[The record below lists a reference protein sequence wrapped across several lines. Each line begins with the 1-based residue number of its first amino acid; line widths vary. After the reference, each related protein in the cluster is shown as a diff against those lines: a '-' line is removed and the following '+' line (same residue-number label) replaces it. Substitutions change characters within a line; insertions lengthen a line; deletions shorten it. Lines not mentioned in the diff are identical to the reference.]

1 VATARTPEQQDAY
14 AVVRLDSFRNFTP
27 RPENVSV
34 RRVVHHFAEAEL
46 EVRHLNMTAPTGT
59 VYFIQRTTV
68 APRIEPI
75 AVAPRIAP
83 IAVAPPSPVVA
94 LAKAVLAPLSPRSRR
109 ARAEKKAAGKKKGK
123 KGKRK

>member
-1 VATARTPEQQDAY
+1 MATTPPPDQHDAY

-68 APRIEPI
+68 ARRVE
-75 AVAPRIAP
+75 
-83 IAVAPPSPVVA
+83 PVVVTQSP
-94 LAKAVLAPLSPRSRR
+94 AVTIAETPASPRSRR
-109 ARAEKKAAGKKKGK
+109 ARAEKKGKKKK
-123 KGKRK
+123 AKRK

>member
-1 VATARTPEQQDAY
+1 MATTSAPDQQDAY

-68 APRIEPI
+68 ARRIEPVVVAPSP
-75 AVAPRIAP
+75 AVAT
-83 IAVAPPSPVVA
+83 AVAT
-94 LAKAVLAPLSPRSRR
+94 AVAPLSPRSRR
-109 ARAEKKAAGKKKGK
+109 ARAEKKGAKKKK
-123 KGKRK
+123 KKR

>member
-1 VATARTPEQQDAY
+1 VATTSAPDQHDAY

-68 APRIEPI
+68 APRIEPV
-75 AVAPRIAP
+75 VAPH
-83 IAVAPPSPVVA
+83 SPVVA
-94 LAKAVLAPLSPRSRR
+94 IAEALLSPLSARSRR
-109 ARAEKKAAGKKKGK
+109 ARAEKKVAKKKGA
-123 KGKRK
+123 KGKKRK

>member
-1 VATARTPEQQDAY
+1 MATSRVPDQQDAY

-68 APRIEPI
+68 APRIEPVVVPLSP
-75 AVAPRIAP
+75 AVA
-83 IAVAPPSPVVA
+83 
-94 LAKAVLAPLSPRSRR
+94 KAEAPLSPRSRK
-109 ARAEKKAAGKKKGK
+109 ARAAKKSGKKKK
-123 KGKRK
+123 AKRK

>member
-1 VATARTPEQQDAY
+1 VATTPAPDQHDAY

-68 APRIEPI
+68 APRID
-75 AVAPRIAP
+75 R
-83 IAVAPPSPVVA
+83 VV
-94 LAKAVLAPLSPRSRR
+94 VPLSPAIAIAETPLSLRSRR
-109 ARAEKKAAGKKKGK
+109 ARAEKTGRKKK
-123 KGKRK
+123 RT

>member
-1 VATARTPEQQDAY
+1 MATTRTPGDQDVY

-27 RPENVSV
+27 RPENVTV
-34 RRVVHHFAEAEL
+34 RRVVHHYAEAEL

-68 APRIEPI
+68 APRIEPVAVKLSR
-75 AVAPRIAP
+75 AVATAE
-83 IAVAPPSPVVA
+83 APPSP
-94 LAKAVLAPLSPRSRR
+94 PSPRSRK
-109 ARAEKKAAGKKKGK
+109 ARAEKKSAKKK

>member
-1 VATARTPEQQDAY
+1 VATTPAPDEHDAY

-68 APRIEPI
+68 ARRIEP
-75 AVAPRIAP
+75 AV
-83 IAVAPPSPVVA
+83 V
-94 LAKAVLAPLSPRSRR
+94 PLSPAGVAAEALLPDSRR
-109 ARAEKKAAGKKKGK
+109 TRAEKKETKRTRAGSA
-123 KGKRK
+123 

>member
-1 VATARTPEQQDAY
+1 MATNPAPGQHDAY

-27 RPENVSV
+27 RPENVSI

-68 APRIEPI
+68 SPRIEPVVAPLSP
-75 AVAPRIAP
+75 AVAIAET
-83 IAVAPPSPVVA
+83 PP
-94 LAKAVLAPLSPRSRR
+94 SPRSRR
-109 ARAEKKAAGKKKGK
+109 ARAEKKGKKKK
-123 KGKRK
+123 QKRK

>member
-1 VATARTPEQQDAY
+1 MATTSAPDQHDAY

-68 APRIEPI
+68 ARRIEPVVVPLSP
-75 AVAPRIAP
+75 AVATAGT
-83 IAVAPPSPVVA
+83 S
-94 LAKAVLAPLSPRSRR
+94 LSPRSRR
-109 ARAEKKAAGKKKGK
+109 ARAEKKGRKKTKT
-123 KGKRK
+123 KRK

>member
-1 VATARTPEQQDAY
+1 MATTPAPGQQDAY

-68 APRIEPI
+68 APRL
-75 AVAPRIAP
+75 AP
-83 IAVAPPSPVVA
+83 VVVVPPSPAVA
-94 LAKAVLAPLSPRSRR
+94 AAAPLLSPRSRK
-109 ARAEKKAAGKKKGK
+109 ARAEKKSKKKK
-123 KGKRK
+123 AKRR

>member
-1 VATARTPEQQDAY
+1 MATTRVPDQQDAY

-68 APRIEPI
+68 APRIEPVVVPLSP
-75 AVAPRIAP
+75 AVAKPE
-83 IAVAPPSPVVA
+83 
-94 LAKAVLAPLSPRSRR
+94 APLSPRSRR
-109 ARAEKKAAGKKKGK
+109 ARAEKKSGKKKGK

>member
-1 VATARTPEQQDAY
+1 MATTRTPDQQDAY

-68 APRIEPI
+68 TPRIDAVVVPLSP
-75 AVAPRIAP
+75 AVAT
-83 IAVAPPSPVVA
+83 VKA
-94 LAKAVLAPLSPRSRR
+94 LLAPLSPRSRK
-109 ARAEKKAAGKKKGK
+109 ARAEKKGGKKKK
-123 KGKRK
+123 KKR

>member
-1 VATARTPEQQDAY
+1 MATTRTPEQQDAY

-68 APRIEPI
+68 APRIEPVI
-75 AVAPRIAP
+75 VLSPAVAIAE
-83 IAVAPPSPVVA
+83 
-94 LAKAVLAPLSPRSRR
+94 APLSPRSRK
-109 ARAEKKAAGKKKGK
+109 ARAEKKTGAKKKK
-123 KGKRK
+123 KKR

>member
-1 VATARTPEQQDAY
+1 MATTPAPDQHDAY

-27 RPENVSV
+27 RPENVSI

-68 APRIEPI
+68 ARRIEPVVVPLSL
-75 AVAPRIAP
+75 AVATPQT
-83 IAVAPPSPVVA
+83 
-94 LAKAVLAPLSPRSRR
+94 PLSPRSRPTH
-109 ARAEKKAAGKKKGK
+109 AEKKGRKKK
-123 KGKRK
+123 RT

>member
-1 VATARTPEQQDAY
+1 MATTPAPDQHDAY

-68 APRIEPI
+68 ARRIEPVVLPPSA
-75 AVAPRIAP
+75 AVA
-83 IAVAPPSPVVA
+83 AVEAASP
-94 LAKAVLAPLSPRSRR
+94 SPRSRKL
-109 ARAEKKAAGKKKGK
+109 RAEK

>member
-1 VATARTPEQQDAY
+1 MATTPAPDQHDAY

-68 APRIEPI
+68 ARRIEPVVVPSSP
-75 AVAPRIAP
+75 AVATAET
-83 IAVAPPSPVVA
+83 PV
-94 LAKAVLAPLSPRSRR
+94 SPRSRR
-109 ARAEKKAAGKKKGK
+109 ARAEKKGK

>member
-1 VATARTPEQQDAY
+1 MATTPAPDQHDAY

-68 APRIEPI
+68 APRIEPVVAPLSP
-75 AVAPRIAP
+75 AVAA
-83 IAVAPPSPVVA
+83 AE
-94 LAKAVLAPLSPRSRR
+94 APLSPRSRR
-109 ARAEKKAAGKKKGK
+109 VRAEKKGGGKKKK
-123 KGKRK
+123 KKR

>member
-1 VATARTPEQQDAY
+1 VATTPAPDEHDAY

-68 APRIEPI
+68 ARRIEPVVTSVSP
-75 AVAPRIAP
+75 AVAAAEAR
-83 IAVAPPSPVVA
+83 
-94 LAKAVLAPLSPRSRR
+94 LSPASRR
-109 ARAEKKAAGKKKGK
+109 VRAEKKET
-123 KGKRK
+123 KRNTRR

>member
-1 VATARTPEQQDAY
+1 MATTGAPDQQDAY

-68 APRIEPI
+68 AR
-75 AVAPRIAP
+75 RLQ
-83 IAVAPPSPVVA
+83 PVVA
-94 LAKAVLAPLSPRSRR
+94 PLSPAVATATAPANPRSRR
-109 ARAEKKAAGKKKGK
+109 ARAEKKGGAKKKSK

>member
-1 VATARTPEQQDAY
+1 MATSRTPDEHDAY

-34 RRVVHHFAEAEL
+34 RRVVHHFAEAEF

-68 APRIEPI
+68 ARRLQP
-75 AVAPRIAP
+75 V
-83 IAVAPPSPVVA
+83 VVVPPSPAVA
-94 LAKAVLAPLSPRSRR
+94 IAAAPLSPRSRK
-109 ARAEKKAAGKKKGK
+109 ARAEKKGWKKKK
-123 KGKRK
+123 KKR

>member
-1 VATARTPEQQDAY
+1 VATTPAPDQHDAY

-68 APRIEPI
+68 ARRIEP
-75 AVAPRIAP
+75 
-83 IAVAPPSPVVA
+83 VV
-94 LAKAVLAPLSPRSRR
+94 VPLSPAVAIAETPLSFRSRR
-109 ARAEKKAAGKKKGK
+109 ARAENKSRKKK
-123 KGKRK
+123 RT

>member
-1 VATARTPEQQDAY
+1 VATTPAPDQHDAY

-27 RPENVSV
+27 LPENVSV
-34 RRVVHHFAEAEL
+34 RRVVHHYAEAEL

-68 APRIEPI
+68 ARRLEP
-75 AVAPRIAP
+75 AV
-83 IAVAPPSPVVA
+83 VVPPSP
-94 LAKAVLAPLSPRSRR
+94 AVTTAEPPVSPRSRK
-109 ARAEKKAAGKKKGK
+109 ARAEKKGKKK

>member
-1 VATARTPEQQDAY
+1 MATTRTPEQHDAY

-68 APRIEPI
+68 APRLE
-75 AVAPRIAP
+75 
-83 IAVAPPSPVVA
+83 PVVVAA
-94 LAKAVLAPLSPRSRR
+94 LPPVVVKAEPAVSPRSRK
-109 ARAEKKAAGKKKGK
+109 ARAAKKSGKKKSK
-123 KGKRK
+123 KSKRK

>member
-1 VATARTPEQQDAY
+1 MATSRAPDQHDAY

-68 APRIEPI
+68 APRLETVVVVPLSPAVTTAEP
-75 AVAPRIAP
+75 
-83 IAVAPPSPVVA
+83 PP
-94 LAKAVLAPLSPRSRR
+94 SPRSRK
-109 ARAEKKAAGKKKGK
+109 ARAEKKGKKKK
-123 KGKRK
+123 VKRK

>member
-1 VATARTPEQQDAY
+1 MATTPAPDQHDAY

-68 APRIEPI
+68 APR
-75 AVAPRIAP
+75 VG
-83 IAVAPPSPVVA
+83 PVVA
-94 LAKAVLAPLSPRSRR
+94 PLSPAVATAEAPLSPRSRR
-109 ARAEKKAAGKKKGK
+109 ARAEKQGGKKKK
-123 KGKRK
+123 SKRK

>member
-1 VATARTPEQQDAY
+1 MATTPAPDQHDAY

-27 RPENVSV
+27 RPENVSI

-68 APRIEPI
+68 ARRIEPVVVPLSP
-75 AVAPRIAP
+75 AVATGE
-83 IAVAPPSPVVA
+83 
-94 LAKAVLAPLSPRSRR
+94 APLSPRSRKV
-109 ARAEKKAAGKKKGK
+109 RAEKKGKKK
-123 KGKRK
+123 KGMKKRK

>member
-1 VATARTPEQQDAY
+1 MATTRTPEQHDAY

-68 APRIEPI
+68 APRLEP
-75 AVAPRIAP
+75 V
-83 IAVAPPSPVVA
+83 VVPPSPAVVTA
-94 LAKAVLAPLSPRSRR
+94 EPPVSPRSRK
-109 ARAEKKAAGKKKGK
+109 ARAEKKGGAKKK

>member
-1 VATARTPEQQDAY
+1 MATTRTPDQHDAF

-68 APRIEPI
+68 APRIEP
-75 AVAPRIAP
+75 VVVVPL
-83 IAVAPPSPVVA
+83 SPVVA
-94 LAKAVLAPLSPRSRR
+94 TAEAPMSPRSRK
-109 ARAEKKAAGKKKGK
+109 ARAEKKGKKSK
-123 KGKRK
+123 KGKRR

>member
-1 VATARTPEQQDAY
+1 VATTPAPDQHDAY

-68 APRIEPI
+68 ARRVEPI
-75 AVAPRIAP
+75 VVPLSPAVASPET
-83 IAVAPPSPVVA
+83 PPP
-94 LAKAVLAPLSPRSRR
+94 PRSRR
-109 ARAEKKAAGKKKGK
+109 VRAEKKGGKKKK
-123 KGKRK
+123 KRK

>member
-1 VATARTPEQQDAY
+1 VATTPPPDHRDAY

-27 RPENVSV
+27 RPDNVSV

-59 VYFIQRTTV
+59 VYFIQRTTI
-68 APRIEPI
+68 APRIEPV
-75 AVAPRIAP
+75 VA
-83 IAVAPPSPVVA
+83 APPPA
-94 LAKAVLAPLSPRSRR
+94 ATTAEAPLSPRSRKV
-109 ARAEKKAAGKKKGK
+109 RAEKKGAKK

>member
-1 VATARTPEQQDAY
+1 VATTPGPDPQDAY

-27 RPENVSV
+27 RPENVSI

-68 APRIEPI
+68 APRIGPA
-75 AVAPRIAP
+75 AV
-83 IAVAPPSPVVA
+83 VAPPSP
-94 LAKAVLAPLSPRSRR
+94 AVTATEAPLSPRSRR
-109 ARAEKKAAGKKKGK
+109 VRAEKKGKKKKGK
-123 KGKRK
+123 KRK